1 MEEKEIKLTL
11 NPDLGMDEEVLQ
23 KAEEVTEAVLQER
36 PEVKLTP
43 EEEATV
49 AEFAKGIDVADS
61 AVVLKYGAACQE
73 KMSLLS
79 DNILKDVAAKDFGE
93 VGGMITK
100 LVTELEGFGKDDE
113 KKGFLGLFKK
123 PASALAGLKSRYSS
137 AESNVDKI
145 VEVLT
150 DHQNKLS
157 RDAVAFDELY
167 ASNLGYF
174 KELSMYILAGRQA
187 LEEAKNGKLKE
198 LEEKAKE
205 SNLPEDAQAANDYSA
220 AIDRFE
226 KKLHDLELTRTVS
239 MQMAPQIRL
248 IQNNDMLMVERI
260 QSTISNT
267 IPLWKNQMVLALG
280 MEHSKEAMEAQR
292 QVTDLTNEMLV
303 KNAEALHT
311 GSVEIAKESERSIVD
326 AESLKKSNEELISSL
341 KEVIQIQEE
350 GRNKRALVEN
360 ELIQIENELKQTLLD
375 IRNKA

>member
-1 MEEKEIKLTL
+1 
-11 NPDLGMDEEVLQ
+11 
-23 KAEEVTEAVLQER
+23 
-36 PEVKLTP
+36 
-43 EEEATV
+43 
-49 AEFAKGIDVADS
+49 
-61 AVVLKYGAACQE
+61 
-73 KMSLLS
+73 
-79 DNILKDVAAKDFGE
+79 
-93 VGGMITK
+93 
-100 LVTELEGFGKDDE
+100 
-113 KKGFLGLFKK
+113 
-123 PASALAGLKSRYSS
+123 
-137 AESNVDKI
+137 
-145 VEVLT
+145 
-150 DHQNKLS
+150 
-157 RDAVAFDELY
+157 
-167 ASNLGYF
+167 
-174 KELSMYILAGRQA
+174 
-187 LEEAKNGKLKE
+187 
-198 LEEKAKE
+198 
-205 SNLPEDAQAANDYSA
+205 
-220 AIDRFE
+220 
-226 KKLHDLELTRTVS
+226 

-260 QSTISNT
+260 QSTVSNT